1 MIEMLEISDKIF
13 KLLIIK
19 IKKKNVKT
27 RYNLFKNKNL
37 CKEVENIKNNGEER
51 TIEIIQSE
59 QEKKNSKNK
68 TGIQESVKVAKV
80 ITLMVLES
88 QEKKE
93 RVV

>member
-37 CKEVENIKNNGEER
+37 CKEMENIKNNGEER

-59 QEKKNSKNK
+59 QEKKKQQK
-68 TGIQESVKVAKV
+68 
-80 ITLMVLES
+80 
-88 QEKKE
+88 
-93 RVV
+93 

>member
-1 MIEMLEISDKIF
+1 M
-13 KLLIIK
+13 
-19 IKKKNVKT
+19 
-27 RYNLFKNKNL
+27 
-37 CKEVENIKNNGEER
+37 ENIKNNGEER

>member
-1 MIEMLEISDKIF
+1 M
-13 KLLIIK
+13 
-19 IKKKNVKT
+19 
-27 RYNLFKNKNL
+27 
-37 CKEVENIKNNGEER
+37 ENIKNNGEER

-93 RVV
+93 RVVQEKVFK